1 MHKFVISCAVLLLLL
16 SFSAVSMHA
25 QIYQPNVP
33 AFQYGVGYQYEHHEA
48 FGRTFDDNGAN
59 EDIAIHLVD
68 PLTSADWLIAG
79 SLEARLSAGFGG
91 ETTGFPQLNAK
102 SLFVGAGPHF
112 SLESRSRF
120 VPWVHVLAGL
130 QHYRFTQ
137 DGPIGSNNGFG
148 FMGGGGFDIKV
159 VPHIVW
165 RIQGDYVGTVFQSNL
180 QSQYSFGSGFML
192 NF

>member
-1 MHKFVISCAVLLLLL
+1 MQKFLLSCAVLFLFLTA
-16 SFSAVSMHA
+16 SAVSTHA
-25 QIYQPNVP
+25 QIYQPEVP
-33 AFQYGVGYQYEHHEA
+33 PFQFGVGYQYEHHDA

-59 EDIAIHLVD
+59 EDIAFHVVD
-68 PLTSADWLIAG
+68 PLTSATWLIAG

-91 ETTGFPQLNAK
+91 QTTGIPQLSAK

-112 SLESRSRF
+112 SLESRSRV
-120 VPWVHVLAGL
+120 VPWVHVLVGL
-130 QHYRFTQ
+130 QHYRFSQ
-137 DGPIGSNNGFG
+137 DGPIGSNNAFG

-165 RIQGDYVGTVFQSNL
+165 RIQGDYLGTVFQSDL
-180 QSQYSFGSGFML
+180 QSGYSFGSGFML